1 MGFKKTC
8 GHTKQN
14 TVQRKKKDVI
24 SATVKFSFFSAELFD
39 QNCLKYKVFH
49 DMSAP
54 LSRIKSKA
62 EIANQKTHY

>member
-39 QNCLKYKVFH
+39 QNCLKYNSVCQCDFSSH
-49 DMSAP
+49 ID
-54 LSRIKSKA
+54 L
-62 EIANQKTHY
+62 